1 MREPGQR
8 VFKKHA
14 QGPTVSEPP
23 RHPLHAMQMSAL
35 NHSTTRPRES
45 SSQGLLGSSSS
56 RARERPRTQTA
67 KPLPV
72 LFPANPDLS
81 FSPVYFF
88 PTLVST
94 ELLREE
100 DIEGEYYYSLEG
112 LFFLKQSSSIYFMEV
127 RGSYKNSFEQK
138 KLWDYKETTILKP
151 IRWLHLLEGD
161 LAITRQ

>member
-1 MREPGQR
+1 MFCLLSDSPLTTIHELDVITACTLWMREPGQR
-8 VFKKHA
+8 AFKKHA
-14 QGPTVSEPP
+14 QGPTVSEPH
-23 RHPLHAMQMSAL
+23 RHPLRAMQMSAL
-35 NHSTTRPRES
+35 NHSTTRPHES
-45 SSQGLLGSSSS
+45 SSQGRLGSSSS

-88 PTLVST
+88 PTLGST

-112 LFFLKQSSSIYFMEV
+112 LFFFKQSSSIHFMEV

-138 KLWDYKETTILKP
+138 KL
-151 IRWLHLLEGD
+151 
-161 LAITRQ
+161 